1 MLPRLKHFF
10 LPDIDVEHA
19 DDARRIVRAGLA
31 VIAVLVFV
39 VGGWLAFAPLS
50 GAVIAPGF
58 LRVDT
63 YRKTVQHQEGGI
75 VREILVREGQVVKAG
90 EPLLI
95 LGDVRVSA
103 GFESNRTQLDGEL
116 ARQARLQAERDLGDA
131 VKFPDLLTR
140 RAKDIRVAELMQR
153 ETALFRVRRSVL
165 ESQVRLLRS
174 NVVETRAEISALES
188 EIVADDTSIRL
199 QKEELE
205 ANEQLI
211 AQGFIT
217 KAHVLGLKRNVADY
231 ESRRGQNMA
240 ELAKAKQKISEVEL
254 RILAL
259 RNGYMQQAT
268 DELKDSTGKVFDLEE
283 RMRASQDAADR
294 QTVVA
299 PVAGSVVD
307 LKVTTIGFT
316 VGPREPLMDIVPAN
330 PDLIVEAR
338 VRPEDINN
346 VGQGATADVRLTSF
360 KQRLV
365 PVVTGKVTYV
375 SADRLQEKQ
384 TGAPYYAAYV
394 HIDAASLKEAGDLH
408 LQAGMPAEVYVRTGA
423 RTPLI
428 YLLDPVIGFIK
439 KAMREP

>member
-1 MLPRLKHFF
+1 MLPGLKHFF

-31 VIAVLVFV
+31 VIAVLVIV
-39 VGGWLAFAPLS
+39 IGGWLAFAPLS

-75 VREILVREGQVVKAG
+75 VSEILVREGQVVKAG

-116 ARQARLQAERDLGDA
+116 ARQGRLQAERDLTSAVRFSDSLAKRSQDA
-131 VKFPDLLTR
+131 
-140 RAKDIRVAELMQR
+140 RVAELMQR
-153 ETALFRVRRSVL
+153 ESALFRVRRSVL
-165 ESQVRLLRS
+165 DSQVQLLHS
-174 NVVETRAEISALES
+174 QTGETRGEIAALES
-188 EIVADDTSIRL
+188 EIKADDTSIRL
-199 QKEELE
+199 QQEELD

-211 AQGFIT
+211 AQGFISRV
-217 KAHVLGLKRNVADY
+217 HVLGLKRNVADY

-240 ELAKAKQKISEVEL
+240 ERAKARQKISELEL
-254 RILAL
+254 RILGL
-259 RNGYMQQAT
+259 RNTYMQQAA
-268 DELKDSTGKVFDLEE
+268 DELKDNTAKVFDLEE
-283 RMRASQDAADR
+283 RMRASRDASDR
-294 QTVVA
+294 QTVTA

-307 LKVTTIGFT
+307 LKVTTVGFT
-316 VGPREPLMDIVPAN
+316 VGPREPMMDIVPAN

-338 VRPEDINN
+338 IRPEDINN
-346 VGQGATADVRLTSF
+346 VSQGASADVRLTSF

-365 PVVTGKVTYV
+365 PVVVGKVSYV
-375 SADRLQEKQ
+375 SADRLTERQ
-384 TGAPYYAAYV
+384 TGSPYYAAYIR
-394 HIDAASLKEAGDLH
+394 IDPASLAAAGNLH
-408 LQAGMPAEVYVRTGA
+408 LQAGMPAEVYVRTA
-423 RTPLI
+423 SRTPLL
-428 YLLDPVIGFIK
+428 YLLDPVMGYIR

>member
-1 MLPRLKHFF
+1 MLPGLKHFF

-31 VIAVLVFV
+31 VIAVLVIV
-39 VGGWLAFAPLS
+39 IGGWLAFAPLS

-116 ARQARLQAERDLGDA
+116 ARQGRLQAERDLTSAVRFSDSLAKRSQDA
-131 VKFPDLLTR
+131 
-140 RAKDIRVAELMQR
+140 RVAELMQR
-153 ETALFRVRRSVL
+153 ESALFRVRRSVL
-165 ESQVRLLRS
+165 DSQVQLLHS
-174 NVVETRAEISALES
+174 QTGETRGEIAALES
-188 EIVADDTSIRL
+188 EIKADDTSIRL
-199 QKEELE
+199 QQEELD

-211 AQGFIT
+211 AQGFISRV
-217 KAHVLGLKRNVADY
+217 HVLGLKRNVADY

-240 ELAKAKQKISEVEL
+240 ERAKARQKISELEL
-254 RILAL
+254 RILGL
-259 RNGYMQQAT
+259 RNTYMQQAA
-268 DELKDSTGKVFDLEE
+268 DELKDNTAKVFDLEE
-283 RMRASQDAADR
+283 RMRASRDASDR
-294 QTVVA
+294 QTVTA

-307 LKVTTIGFT
+307 LKVTTVGFT
-316 VGPREPLMDIVPAN
+316 VGPREPMMDIVPAN

-338 VRPEDINN
+338 IRPEDINN
-346 VGQGATADVRLTSF
+346 VSQGASADVRLTSF

-365 PVVTGKVTYV
+365 PVVVGKVSYV
-375 SADRLQEKQ
+375 SADRLTERQ
-384 TGAPYYAAYV
+384 TGSPYYAAYIR
-394 HIDAASLKEAGDLH
+394 IDPASLAAAGNLH
-408 LQAGMPAEVYVRTGA
+408 LQAGMPAEVYVRTVA
-423 RTPLI
+423 RTPLL
-428 YLLDPVIGFIK
+428 YLLDPITGYIR

>member
-1 MLPRLKHFF
+1 MLPGLKHFF

-31 VIAVLVFV
+31 VIAVLVIV
-39 VGGWLAFAPLS
+39 IGGWLAFAPLS
-50 GAVIAPGF
+50 GAVIAPGY

-116 ARQARLQAERDLGDA
+116 ARQGRLQAERDLTSAVRFSDSLAKRSQDA
-131 VKFPDLLTR
+131 
-140 RAKDIRVAELMQR
+140 RVAELMQR
-153 ETALFRVRRSVL
+153 ESALFRVRRSVL
-165 ESQVRLLRS
+165 DSQVQLLHS
-174 NVVETRAEISALES
+174 QTGETRGEIAALES
-188 EIVADDTSIRL
+188 EIKADDTSIRL
-199 QKEELE
+199 QQEELD

-211 AQGFIT
+211 AQGFISRV
-217 KAHVLGLKRNVADY
+217 HVLGLKRNVADY

-240 ELAKAKQKISEVEL
+240 ERAKARQKISELEL
-254 RILAL
+254 RILGL
-259 RNGYMQQAT
+259 RNTYMQQAA
-268 DELKDSTGKVFDLEE
+268 DELKDNTAKVFDLEE
-283 RMRASQDAADR
+283 RMRASRDASDR
-294 QTVVA
+294 QTVTA

-307 LKVTTIGFT
+307 LKVTTVGFT
-316 VGPREPLMDIVPAN
+316 VGPREPMMDIVPAN

-338 VRPEDINN
+338 IRPEDINN
-346 VGQGATADVRLTSF
+346 VSQGASADVRLTSF

-365 PVVTGKVTYV
+365 PVVVGKVSYV
-375 SADRLQEKQ
+375 SADRLTERQ
-384 TGAPYYAAYV
+384 TGSPYYAAYIR
-394 HIDAASLKEAGDLH
+394 IDPASLAAAGNLH
-408 LQAGMPAEVYVRTGA
+408 LQAGMPAEIYVRTTS
-423 RTPLI
+423 RTPLL
-428 YLLDPVIGFIK
+428 YLLDPVMGYIR

>member
-1 MLPRLKHFF
+1 MLPGLKHFF

-31 VIAVLVFV
+31 VIAVLVIV
-39 VGGWLAFAPLS
+39 IGGWLAFAPLS

-116 ARQARLQAERDLGDA
+116 ARQGRLQAERDLTSAVRFSDSLAKRSQDA
-131 VKFPDLLTR
+131 
-140 RAKDIRVAELMQR
+140 RVAELMQR
-153 ETALFRVRRSVL
+153 ESALFRVRRSVL
-165 ESQVRLLRS
+165 DSQVQLLHS
-174 NVVETRAEISALES
+174 QTGETRGEIAALES
-188 EIVADDTSIRL
+188 EIKADDTSIRL
-199 QKEELE
+199 QQEELD

-211 AQGFIT
+211 AQGFISRV
-217 KAHVLGLKRNVADY
+217 HVLGLKRNVADY

-240 ELAKAKQKISEVEL
+240 ERAKARQKISELEL
-254 RILAL
+254 RILGL
-259 RNGYMQQAT
+259 RNTYMQQAA
-268 DELKDSTGKVFDLEE
+268 DELKDNTAKVFDLEE
-283 RMRASQDAADR
+283 RMRASRDASDR
-294 QTVVA
+294 QTVTA

-307 LKVTTIGFT
+307 LKVTTVGFT
-316 VGPREPLMDIVPAN
+316 VGPREPMMDIVPAN

-338 VRPEDINN
+338 IRPEDINN
-346 VGQGATADVRLTSF
+346 VSQGASADVRLTSF

-365 PVVTGKVTYV
+365 PVVVGKVSYV
-375 SADRLQEKQ
+375 SADRLTERQ
-384 TGAPYYAAYV
+384 TGAPYYAAYIR
-394 HIDAASLKEAGDLH
+394 IDPASLAAAGNLH
-408 LQAGMPAEVYVRTGA
+408 LQAGMPAEVYVRTA
-423 RTPLI
+423 SRTPLL
-428 YLLDPVIGFIK
+428 YLLDPVMGYIR

>member
-1 MLPRLKHFF
+1 MLPGLKHFF

-31 VIAVLVFV
+31 VIAVLVIV
-39 VGGWLAFAPLS
+39 IGGWLAFAPLS

-116 ARQARLQAERDLGDA
+116 ARQGRLQAERDLTSAVRFSDSLAKRSQDA
-131 VKFPDLLTR
+131 
-140 RAKDIRVAELMQR
+140 RVAELMQR
-153 ETALFRVRRSVL
+153 ESALFRVRRSVL
-165 ESQVRLLRS
+165 DSQVQLLHS
-174 NVVETRAEISALES
+174 QTGETRGEIAALES
-188 EIVADDTSIRL
+188 EIKADDTSIRL
-199 QKEELE
+199 QQEELD

-211 AQGFIT
+211 AQGFISRV
-217 KAHVLGLKRNVADY
+217 HVLGLKRNVADY

-240 ELAKAKQKISEVEL
+240 ERAKARQKISELEL
-254 RILAL
+254 RILGL
-259 RNGYMQQAT
+259 RNTYMQQAA
-268 DELKDSTGKVFDLEE
+268 DELKDNTAKVFDLEE
-283 RMRASQDAADR
+283 RMRASRDASDR
-294 QTVVA
+294 QTVTA

-307 LKVTTIGFT
+307 LKVTTVGFT
-316 VGPREPLMDIVPAN
+316 VGPREPMMDIVPAN

-338 VRPEDINN
+338 IRPEDINN
-346 VGQGATADVRLTSF
+346 VSQGASADVRLTSF

-365 PVVTGKVTYV
+365 PVVAGKVSYV
-375 SADRLQEKQ
+375 SADRLTERQ
-384 TGAPYYAAYV
+384 TGSPYYAAYIR
-394 HIDAASLKEAGDLH
+394 IDPASLAAAGNLH
-408 LQAGMPAEVYVRTGA
+408 LQAGMPAEVYVRTVA
-423 RTPLI
+423 RTPLL
-428 YLLDPVIGFIK
+428 YLLDPITGYIR

>member
-1 MLPRLKHFF
+1 MLPGLKHFF

-31 VIAVLVFV
+31 VIAVLVIV
-39 VGGWLAFAPLS
+39 IGGWLAFAPLS

-116 ARQARLQAERDLGDA
+116 ARQGRLQAERDLTSAVRFSDSLAKRSQDA
-131 VKFPDLLTR
+131 
-140 RAKDIRVAELMQR
+140 RVAELMQR
-153 ETALFRVRRSVL
+153 ESALFRVRRSVL
-165 ESQVRLLRS
+165 DSQVQLLHS
-174 NVVETRAEISALES
+174 QTGETRGEIAALES
-188 EIVADDTSIRL
+188 EIKADDTSIRL
-199 QKEELE
+199 QQEELD

-211 AQGFIT
+211 AQGFISRV
-217 KAHVLGLKRNVADY
+217 HVLGLKRNVADY

-240 ELAKAKQKISEVEL
+240 ERAKARQKISELEL
-254 RILAL
+254 RILGL
-259 RNGYMQQAT
+259 RNTYMQQAA
-268 DELKDSTGKVFDLEE
+268 DELKDNTAKVFDLEE
-283 RMRASQDAADR
+283 RMRASRDASDR
-294 QTVVA
+294 QTVTA

-307 LKVTTIGFT
+307 LKVTTVGFT
-316 VGPREPLMDIVPAN
+316 VGPREPMMDIVPAN

-338 VRPEDINN
+338 IRPEDINN
-346 VGQGATADVRLTSF
+346 VSQGASADVRLTSF

-365 PVVTGKVTYV
+365 PVVVGKVSYV
-375 SADRLQEKQ
+375 SADRLTERQ
-384 TGAPYYAAYV
+384 TGSPYYAAYIR
-394 HIDAASLKEAGDLH
+394 IDPASLAAAGNLH
-408 LQAGMPAEVYVRTGA
+408 LQAGMPAEIYVRTTS
-423 RTPLI
+423 RTPLL
-428 YLLDPVIGFIK
+428 YLLDPVMGYIR

>member
-1 MLPRLKHFF
+1 MLPGLKHFF

-31 VIAVLVFV
+31 VIAVLVIV
-39 VGGWLAFAPLS
+39 IGGWLAFAPLS
-50 GAVIAPGF
+50 GAVIAPGY

-116 ARQARLQAERDLGDA
+116 ARQGRLQAERDLTSAVRFSDSLAKRSQDA
-131 VKFPDLLTR
+131 
-140 RAKDIRVAELMQR
+140 RVAELMQR
-153 ETALFRVRRSVL
+153 ESALFRVRRSVL
-165 ESQVRLLRS
+165 DSQVQLLHS
-174 NVVETRAEISALES
+174 QTGETRGEIAALES
-188 EIVADDTSIRL
+188 EIKADDTSIRL
-199 QKEELE
+199 QQEELD

-211 AQGFIT
+211 AQGFISRV
-217 KAHVLGLKRNVADY
+217 HVLGLKRNVADY

-240 ELAKAKQKISEVEL
+240 ERAKARQKISELEL
-254 RILAL
+254 RILGL
-259 RNGYMQQAT
+259 RNTYMQQAA
-268 DELKDSTGKVFDLEE
+268 DELKDNTAKVFDLEE
-283 RMRASQDAADR
+283 RMRASRDASDR
-294 QTVVA
+294 QTVTA

-307 LKVTTIGFT
+307 LKVTTVGFT
-316 VGPREPLMDIVPAN
+316 VGPREPMMDIVPAN

-338 VRPEDINN
+338 IRPEDINN
-346 VGQGATADVRLTSF
+346 VSQGAGADVRLTSF

-365 PVVTGKVTYV
+365 PVVVGKVSYV
-375 SADRLQEKQ
+375 SADRLTERQ
-384 TGAPYYAAYV
+384 TGSPYYAAYIR
-394 HIDAASLKEAGDLH
+394 IDPASLAAAGNLH
-408 LQAGMPAEVYVRTGA
+408 LQAGMPAEIYVRTTS
-423 RTPLI
+423 RTPLL
-428 YLLDPVIGFIK
+428 YLLDPVMGYIR

>member
-1 MLPRLKHFF
+1 MLPGLKHFF

-31 VIAVLVFV
+31 VIAVLVIV
-39 VGGWLAFAPLS
+39 IGGWLAFAPLS

-116 ARQARLQAERDLGDA
+116 ARQGRLQAERDLTSAVRFSDSLAKRSQDA
-131 VKFPDLLTR
+131 
-140 RAKDIRVAELMQR
+140 RVAELMQR
-153 ETALFRVRRSVL
+153 ESALFRVRRSVL
-165 ESQVRLLRS
+165 DSQVQLLHS
-174 NVVETRAEISALES
+174 QTGETRGEIAALES
-188 EIVADDTSIRL
+188 EIKADDTSIRL
-199 QKEELE
+199 QQEELD

-211 AQGFIT
+211 AQGFISRV
-217 KAHVLGLKRNVADY
+217 HVLGLKRNVADY

-240 ELAKAKQKISEVEL
+240 ERAKARQKISELEL
-254 RILAL
+254 RILGL
-259 RNGYMQQAT
+259 RNTYMQQAA
-268 DELKDSTGKVFDLEE
+268 DELKDNTAKVFDLEE
-283 RMRASQDAADR
+283 RMRASRDASDR
-294 QTVVA
+294 QTVTA

-307 LKVTTIGFT
+307 LKVTTVGFT
-316 VGPREPLMDIVPAN
+316 VGPREPMMDIVPAN

-338 VRPEDINN
+338 IRPEDINN
-346 VGQGATADVRLTSF
+346 VSQGAGADVRLTSF

-365 PVVTGKVTYV
+365 PVVVGKVSYV
-375 SADRLQEKQ
+375 SADRLTERQ
-384 TGAPYYAAYV
+384 TGSPYYAAYIR
-394 HIDAASLKEAGDLH
+394 IDPASLAAAGNLH
-408 LQAGMPAEVYVRTGA
+408 LQAGMPAEIYVRTTS
-423 RTPLI
+423 RTPLL
-428 YLLDPVIGFIK
+428 YLLDPVMGYIR